1 MKNHLK
7 IIDRYIINKFLGTF
21 FYAIALIIA
30 ITIVFDISEK
40 IEDFISKD
48 APFSAIVFDYYVNFI
63 PYFVNLFSPLFT
75 FIAVIFFTSRMAYN
89 TEIIAILSSGVS
101 FNRLL
106 RPYMYS
112 ATVLTILSLLLNN
125 FIIPPANAKRLDFEN
140 TYIRNAF
147 YFSERNLHRQV
158 SPGTFVYFES
168 FNNQR
173 NMGYKF
179 TLEKFE
185 ENKLT
190 YKLSSEYIRW
200 DTLVNKWEVE
210 NYFIR
215 KIDGM
220 NEKVESG
227 VKKQI
232 EINLSPDEFNRR
244 VDNVETMNMFELDHF
259 IAEEKYK
266 GSENVVYYEIEKHKR
281 IAMPFATFILTI
293 IGVAVASRK
302 VRGGI
307 GLHIG
312 IGLLIAFSYIMF
324 QQIAITFATN
334 AGLSAMIAMWIP
346 NALYLVLGLYL
357 LKVAPK

>member
-1 MKNHLK
+1 
-7 IIDRYIINKFLGTF
+7 
-21 FYAIALIIA
+21 
-30 ITIVFDISEK
+30 
-40 IEDFISKD
+40 
-48 APFSAIVFDYYVNFI
+48 
-63 PYFVNLFSPLFT
+63 
-75 FIAVIFFTSRMAYN
+75 
-89 TEIIAILSSGVS
+89 
-101 FNRLL
+101 
-106 RPYMYS
+106 
-112 ATVLTILSLLLNN
+112 
-125 FIIPPANAKRLDFEN
+125 
-140 TYIRNAF
+140 
-147 YFSERNLHRQV
+147 
-158 SPGTFVYFES
+158 
-168 FNNQR
+168 
-173 NMGYKF
+173 MGYKF

-200 DTLVNKWEVE
+200 DTVVNKWEVE

-220 NEKVESG
+220 NEKVENG

>member
-1 MKNHLK
+1 MNNHLK
-7 IIDRYIINKFLGTF
+7 IIDRYIIKKFLGTF
-21 FYAIALIIA
+21 FYSIILIIA

-40 IEDFISKD
+40 IEDFIAKE
-48 APFSAIVFDYYVNFI
+48 APISAIIFDYYLNFI

-112 ATVLTILSLLLNN
+112 ATVLTILSLVLNN
-125 FIIPPANAKRLDFEN
+125 FIIPPANAKRLEFEN

-147 YFSERNLHRQV
+147 YFSDRNIHRQV

-168 FNNQR
+168 YNNQR

-179 TLEKFE
+179 TLEKFK
-185 ENKLT
+185 ENQLVYKLT
-190 YKLSSEYIRW
+190 SEYIRW
-200 DTLVNKWEVE
+200 DSIAKNWEVE

-215 KIDGM
+215 QIEGT
-220 NEKVESG
+220 NEKVEQG
-227 VKKQI
+227 QKKNI

-244 VDNVETMNMFELDHF
+244 VDNVETMNIFELDQF

-293 IGVAVASRK
+293 IGVAIASRK

-346 NALYLVLGLYL
+346 NALYLILGIYL
-357 LKVAPK
+357 LKIAPK